1 MVSVLLDFDSK
12 AKEQR
17 NPNILEYCMHIVY
30 TIHIHKS
37 SKYIILDI
45 IFIHAHI
52 LLLLDRSS
60 NTRLT

>member
-30 TIHIHKS
+30 TI
-37 SKYIILDI
+37 YINPQSIL
-45 IFIHAHI
+45 
-52 LLLLDRSS
+52 S
-60 NTRLT
+60 